1 MVNINYLSNQL
12 KTGQISGNDLAKMV
26 ESNQIT
32 KSERRKITRMANAAK
47 NEKEL
52 TERQKLRLAVKEKKA
67 LPKLTNED
75 RKRKFQKDLDS
86 EREKESAKFTI
97 CLGCRKRGHF
107 LKDCPKAALVEV
119 NVKES
124 VVICFNCGSGDHSLK
139 NCTKKR
145 SVDGSLPFAT
155 CFICKQM
162 GHISKDCKQN
172 ANGLYVNGGCCHICL
187 KKTHLVKDCPERSE
201 EDKAA
206 FLKHKQTKEE
216 EHQLGVKVKGLL
228 VTREGMHGDEMDFDH
243 EVTQSGASGDEEDD
257 DRPKNKKV
265 KKDKRKRNK

>member
-12 KTGQISGNDLAKMV
+12 KTGQISGSDLAKMV

-32 KSERRKITRMANAAK
+32 KSDRRKITRMANAAK

-86 EREKESAKFTI
+86 EREKESANFTV

-107 LKDCPKAALVEV
+107 LKDCPNAVAVEV
-119 NVKES
+119 KET
-124 VVICFNCGSGDHSLK
+124 VIICFNCGSGDHSLK
-139 NCTKKR
+139 NCTEKR
-145 SVDGSLPFAT
+145 SADGSLPFAT
-155 CFICKQM
+155 CFICKQL
-162 GHISKDCKQN
+162 GHISKDCRQN

-206 FLKHKQTKEE
+206 FLERKLAKEE
-216 EHQLGVKVKGLL
+216 EQQLGVKVKGLS
-228 VTREGMHGDEMDFDH
+228 VTREGMHGDEMEFDQ
-243 EVTQSGASGDEEDD
+243 EAAQGEASGDEGEDD
-257 DRPKNKKV
+257 DHPKKKKA